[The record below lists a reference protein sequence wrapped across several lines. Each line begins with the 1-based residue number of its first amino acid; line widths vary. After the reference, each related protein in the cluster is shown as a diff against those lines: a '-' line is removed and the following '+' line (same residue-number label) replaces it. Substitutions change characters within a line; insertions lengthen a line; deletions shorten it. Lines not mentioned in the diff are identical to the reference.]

1 MSQRIIR
8 LNKLIRTH
16 LGEIFQRELSLKPG
30 VFVTISKV
38 DTTPDLRYTRVSLSV
53 FPFKDSEYALK
64 TLNKEKYSLQG
75 ALNKKLVI
83 KPLPRLVFEIDSTE
97 EKADE
102 IEKILLQ
109 I

>member
-1 MSQRIIR
+1 VSQRIIQ
-8 LNKLIRTH
+8 LNSLIQNH

-38 DTTPDLRYTRVSLSV
+38 DTTDDVRYTRVSLSV
-53 FPFKDSEYALK
+53 FPYKESNYALK
-64 TLNKEKYSLQG
+64 AIGNEKYAIQG
-75 ALNKKLVI
+75 ALNRRLAI
-83 KPLPRLVFEIDSTE
+83 KPLPRLVFQIDSTE

>member
-1 MSQRIIR
+1 MSQRIIK
-8 LNKLIRTH
+8 LNKLIQSY
-16 LGEIFQRELSLKPG
+16 LGEILERELSLKLG

-53 FPFKDSEYALK
+53 FPFKESNYALK
-64 TLNKEKYSLQG
+64 TITKEKYSIQG
-75 ALNKKLVI
+75 ALNRKLVL
-83 KPLPRLVFEIDSTE
+83 KPLPRLVFQIDETE

>member
-1 MSQRIIR
+1 MSQRIIQ
-8 LNKLIRTH
+8 LNSLIQNH

-38 DTTPDLRYTRVSLSV
+38 DTTDDVRYTRVSLSV
-53 FPFKDSEYALK
+53 FPYKESNYALK
-64 TLNKEKYSLQG
+64 AIGNEKYAIQG
-75 ALNKKLVI
+75 ALNRRLAI
-83 KPLPRLVFEIDSTE
+83 KPLPRLVFQIDSTE